1 MKTTLLR
8 CGNLRILLLLCL
20 VVSPKTTIRG
30 EIIRGRI
37 VDAETREVLPG
48 VDLLC
53 SGAYKYNG
61 ADVRYNSHL
70 PTDSLGRFLFFS
82 NTSGKITA
90 RLIGYYPKEVNYI
103 AISDRDRDTVDL
115 GDILLKP
122 SEVMMRALEVK
133 ARARRFT
140 MSGDTI
146 VFHPE
151 AFHLEKNAR
160 LEELIAQLPGVE
172 MNGNGLT
179 FNGKPIRVVMNG
191 ESLFGSSDYYRQLP
205 AEAIETI
212 KAYNKASEFSERT
225 GRDDGRED
233 MVLDLKIKKSFL
245 DRFYGDVSAAYQPP
259 KHYEADV
266 SVHRLSESHPM
277 MLTATANDLNKHFR
291 RTMRSSSTDKFKDFG
306 REQYGAAGYQHNWN
320 RKEAGQ
326 TLRNNWSVSGGV
338 SHADRWSRS
347 RNDTENFFPDE
358 AYNYT
363 TSSNYRYSHTL
374 NPNAEATFRRAFNV
388 KNTVSANVTFD
399 HQRLRRRSDNRS
411 AQFDSD
417 PYAVWQQPL
426 VAAFDS
432 LSLPGLLLRN
442 RTQSASEGHATT
454 VAADASWTHYIKGGS
469 LSVRGSMNYNESLQ
483 DGLIERQI
491 EHFTGEVQTTRFR
504 QSMHT
509 PTNSIMTNL
518 SASGKKWV
526 HRNVLLEATY
536 RFRNTHRYDTEDL
549 LENDVWN
556 GANSYDDRYTRN
568 RHIINVGSTVNL
580 KSLQLMPKLS
590 WEAEHEHENYRRG
603 TLDTTATRRTLL
615 WQPQLKAKW
624 KLAKASALELNYNFG
639 TAQPQLIE
647 TLPYRDDSD
656 PLYIR
661 EGNPDLR
668 NMHTNTLSLAYNT
681 VSSKRQRVASLALN
695 FQNRDRAVQ
704 YVQTYNPL
712 TNAYTVHPEM
722 VRGGRQGGLKFDYDQ
737 GLGSEF
743 RLKSNLNIQYARSY
757 GYFTRTDEAESL
769 QLNRCNSLSPSESLT
784 LSYDHQWL
792 KCSLFGVVGMN
803 RQRYSRAPQQN
814 TTLWNERMGA
824 NITLEWKHLTLASD
838 LTEYVR
844 HGYLVA
850 GMNDNYLIWNASVT
864 WKFLSN
870 KARLQLSAN
879 DILNQIDT
887 FHAQQTAYQ
896 NTYSWREQM
905 HHYVNLSFTYHFDA
919 KKRD

>member
-1 MKTTLLR
+1 MKEILFR
-8 CGNLRILLLLCL
+8 CGNHRILLLLCL
-20 VVSPKTTIRG
+20 IVSISVTIKA

-53 SGAYKYNG
+53 SGAYKHNG
-61 ADVRYNSHL
+61 VDVRYNSHL
-70 PTDSLGRFLFFS
+70 PTDSLGCFLFFS

-151 AFHLEKNAR
+151 AFHLEKGAR

-172 MNGNGLT
+172 MGGNGLM

-191 ESLFGSSDYYRQLP
+191 ESLFGSSDYYKQLP
-205 AEAIETI
+205 AEAVETI

-225 GRDDGRED
+225 GHDDGRED

-245 DRFYGDVSAAYQPP
+245 DRFYGDVKGAYQTP

-266 SVHRLSESHPM
+266 TVHRLSESHPM
-277 MLTATANDLNKHFR
+277 MLTATANDISKQFR
-291 RTMRSSSTDKFKDFG
+291 RTMRSSSTDRSKDFG

-338 SHADRWSRS
+338 AHDDRWSRGRS
-347 RNDTENFFPDE
+347 DTENFFPDE

-363 TSSNYRYSHTL
+363 TTSNYRYSHTL

-399 HQRLRRRSDNRS
+399 HKRLRNRSDNRS

-432 LSLPGLLLRN
+432 LMLPGLLLRN

-454 VAADASWTHYIKGGS
+454 VAAHATWTHYIKGGS
-469 LSVRGSMNYNESLQ
+469 LSITGGMNYYENLR
-483 DGLIERQI
+483 DGLTERQI
-491 EHFTGEVQTTRFR
+491 EHFTGEAQTTRLR
-504 QSMHT
+504 QSTHT
-509 PTNSIMTNL
+509 PTNHLTANV
-518 SASGKKWV
+518 SANGKKWV
-526 HRNVLLEATY
+526 HKNVLLEATY
-536 RFRNTHRYDTEDL
+536 RFRDTHRHDTEDF

-556 GANSYDDRYTRN
+556 GANSYNDRYIN
-568 RHIINVGSTVNL
+568 DRHIIDVGSTINL

-590 WEAEHEHENYRRG
+590 WEAEREHEGYRRG

-639 TAQPQLIE
+639 TAQPKLIE
-647 TLPYRDDSD
+647 TLRYRDDSD

-661 EGNPDLR
+661 EGNSDLHS
-668 NMHTNTLSLAYNT
+668 MHTNNLSLAYNI
-681 VSSKRQRVASLALN
+681 VSSKRQRMMNLALN

-704 YVQTYNPL
+704 YVQTYNPM
-712 TNAYTVHPEM
+712 TNVYTVHPEM

-757 GYFTRTDEAESL
+757 GYLTRTYETESL
-769 QLNRCNSLSPSESLT
+769 QLNRYNGFSPSESLT

-792 KCSLFGVVGMN
+792 KCSLFGIVGMN
-803 RQRYSRAPQQN
+803 QQRYSKSPQQN
-814 TTLWNERMGA
+814 TTLWNERVGA
-824 NITLEWKHLTLASD
+824 SIMVEWGHLTIASD

-864 WKFLSN
+864 WKFLNN
-870 KARLQLSAN
+870 KARLKLEAN
-879 DILNQIDT
+879 DILNQLDT
-887 FHAQQTAYQ
+887 FYAQQTAYQ

-905 HHYVNLSFTYHFDA
+905 HHFANISFTYHFDA
-919 KKRD
+919 KTK